1 MHQNLGLLMLLCSLH
16 GTAQFYVTKNTSLS
30 LESSQSVL
38 SSQEHINQIDASV
51 FGDGTL
57 YFNSTL
63 VQGLT
68 STQELLA
75 LPNIQIQNASLVHI
89 KTALNIQNQLHIETG
104 VLMLSEDIVLYSKA
118 ALVLGTKAFIT
129 TTTDGQL
136 VYTTQFE
143 SSSSLAVV
151 PTLSLLKYRRPEW
164 SQGLTQMI
172 FIYTPHA
179 HNFGVLAYNGYTVYL
194 KTHLPPPEFLN
205 TIS

>member
-1 MHQNLGLLMLLCSLH
+1 MRQILTLLVSLCSLY
-16 GTAQFYVTKNTSLS
+16 GTAQFYVTENTTLS
-30 LESSQSVL
+30 LESPQSVF

-57 YFNSTL
+57 YFNS
-63 VQGLT
+63 
-68 STQELLA
+68 
-75 LPNIQIQNASLVHI
+75 
-89 KTALNIQNQLHIETG
+89 
-104 VLMLSEDIVLYSKA
+104 
-118 ALVLGTKAFIT
+118 ALVLGRKAFIT
-129 TTTDGQL
+129 TTTDGRL

-172 FIYTPHA
+172 LIHTPHA
-179 HNFGVLAYNGYTVYL
+179 HNFGALAYNGYTVYF
-194 KTHLPPPEFLN
+194 KTHSPPPEFLN